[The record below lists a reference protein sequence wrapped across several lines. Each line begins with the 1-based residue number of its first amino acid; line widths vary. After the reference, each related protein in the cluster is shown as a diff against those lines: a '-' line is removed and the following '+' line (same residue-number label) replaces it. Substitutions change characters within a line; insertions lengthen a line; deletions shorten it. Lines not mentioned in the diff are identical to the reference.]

1 MLEEFKYDEER
12 YETMRTFLK
21 DSSDRYS
28 SDIQRA
34 KRDLEFYSG
43 NQWDPELIAD
53 LKRSKRLN
61 FKMSELPK
69 YVQAIKSNASKSPY
83 HSELTASREGVDPSL
98 TESVQ
103 ERVNK
108 VEDDADYKNS
118 IIDTLTMAI
127 VTGNGPVCVS
137 SESDELG
144 NTIPTVE
151 FIRDISTVA
160 FDPFCEKDDMSD
172 AEMGAIVSWIPRRKA
187 KRLYGEQVC
196 DIEERGMEYG
206 TQWKVQKD
214 CIPMVSFYELADDG
228 VRFSLF
234 VGKWI
239 VDEAVLPL
247 KKVPIFKMCGYPV
260 FREDKFVTV
269 GIVDRVKDVQ
279 VGNNLAYSQLIE
291 RMNRSVKAGYIAT
304 AESIE
309 GLEKEIPKLAEGD
322 VPLFLYKEGHTPPQ
336 PITES
341 FQVQDLVAVMSA
353 SQTMMSS
360 VIGIPQQGVNGIQNV
375 NNTATEALLQ
385 QQNSESNVDVF
396 YRSLESV
403 SKHVGECVVQIL
415 MNSRDIPFIVK
426 QVNGPSVITRNSKRR
441 MDLMSLSAMVPDNIK
456 PLIAHYYADSLD
468 DTVGKDVSGDI
479 LANLDPNVKLVRESE
494 DPVALH
500 QLEQAKA
507 MINQLTDELQKAQM
521 SMAQLQKENETLNIS
536 MLDNREARQLDLA
549 KTIMQQEHD
558 AAIKKAELAIKSQE
572 VANDFEIESGKIRNE
587 AAKVYNDAVNEN
599 NRIIQEATNSTPD
612 VVVMAPGMGPSK

>member
-34 KRDLEFYSG
+34 KHDLEFYSG
-43 NQWDPELIAD
+43 NQWDPELIAS

-127 VTGNGPVCVS
+127 ITGNGPVCVS

-309 GLEKEIPKLAEGD
+309 GLEKEIPKLSDGD
-322 VPLFLYKEGHTPPQ
+322 VPLFLYKEGHTEPR

-587 AAKVYNDAVNEN
+587 AAKIYNDAVNESD
-599 NRIIQEATNSTPD
+599 RIIQEATNSTPD